1 MYWANNALSLLY
13 GYSTVDSSSGGLLNS
28 ILGGYNVISC
38 EYQTGTVNVSTEVRK
53 EKYTVNLP
61 FIGTVERE
69 RDVTYYIYDGTVTW
83 NNNWRTVYEEEYD
96 GINFLDERRTVNNGL
111 ESYLNAK
118 GVQTEAYEYS
128 RDYQM
133 DKYNGL
139 QVRCVKE

>member
-1 MYWANNALSLLY
+1 
-13 GYSTVDSSSGGLLNS
+13 
-28 ILGGYNVISC
+28 VISC
-38 EYQTGTVNVSTEVRK
+38 EYQTGTLNYRTEKRQTGTIPIINRPI
-53 EKYTVNLP
+53 YT
-61 FIGTVERE
+61 
-69 RDVTYYIYDGTVTW
+69 TYYIYEGTITW